1 MVDTKKKPKTRACR
15 PKTESAKLAIAKG
28 GSGKNSEAPLA
39 KVNQPDLMV
48 LKGEIEKAIIE
59 FTELVKKIG
68 LKADIILNVA
78 VVIQP
83 QADNNN
89 D

>member
-1 MVDTKKKPKTRACR
+1 MVDAKKKPKTRACR
-15 PKTESAKLAIAKG
+15 PKTESAKLAVAKG
-28 GSGKNSEAPLA
+28 GSVKNPEVPLA